1 MGGPA
6 AVLWPRVA
14 VTKAWA
20 GLVPQ
25 LLYQLRNLKNKQ
37 TNSKQK
43 QQLRTLHV
51 SNSQSHSALGR
62 IIFHSETG
70 QVPAR
75 SLLSTQDSLRGQS
88 LLQTTFQ
95 KRKYLPLQPGGVFVW
110 GLLFLM
116 HLMGL

>member
-25 LLYQLRNLKNKQ
+25 LFY
-37 TNSKQK
+37 
-43 QQLRTLHV
+43 QLRTLHV

-70 QVPAR
+70 GPG

-95 KRKYLPLQPGGVFVW
+95 KRKCLRLQPGVFVW
-110 GLLFLM
+110 GLPFFM
-116 HLMGL
+116 RLMGL